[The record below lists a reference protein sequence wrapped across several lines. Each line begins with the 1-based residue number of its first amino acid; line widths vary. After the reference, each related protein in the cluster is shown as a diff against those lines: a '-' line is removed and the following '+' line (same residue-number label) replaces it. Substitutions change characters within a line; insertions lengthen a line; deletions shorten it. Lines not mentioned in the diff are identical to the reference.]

1 MFVAIFGSTYFGYR
15 LNKKGKKQRRKEII
29 QHNSMLG
36 QIDVA
41 YTIGSLNNKKIM
53 HKEVGVEEMVVIG
66 RGINQHT
73 IFDDYVRQKNILVLS
88 DKCLYMAILHNIYV
102 SLQIEQDALL
112 K

>member
-1 MFVAIFGSTYFGYR
+1 
-15 LNKKGKKQRRKEII
+15 
-29 QHNSMLG
+29 
-36 QIDVA
+36 
-41 YTIGSLNNKKIM
+41 
-53 HKEVGVEEMVVIG
+53 MVVIG

-102 SLQIEQDALL
+102 SLQIEQGALL